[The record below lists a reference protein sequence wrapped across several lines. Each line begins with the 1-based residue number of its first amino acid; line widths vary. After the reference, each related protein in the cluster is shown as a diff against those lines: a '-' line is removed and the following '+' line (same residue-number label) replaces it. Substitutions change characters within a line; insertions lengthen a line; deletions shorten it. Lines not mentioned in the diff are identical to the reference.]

1 METKNIE
8 SFSKII
14 RDLIH
19 DLDTTFPEYKEKYQ
33 SISNSL
39 DHPEAG
45 KKKSTESHRW
55 KWGKYRS

>member
-39 DHPEAG
+39 DP
-45 KKKSTESHRW
+45 
-55 KWGKYRS
+55 